1 MLEYNIREER
11 ELQVFFA
18 SECPFLLGFQRKT
31 SRESGA
37 VRTALLLVHNAQK
50 IHIIFVTIHQYQLRG
65 MKKS

>member
-37 VRTALLLVHNAQK
+37 IRTALPLVHNAQK
-50 IHIIFVTIHQYQLRG
+50 THIIFVAIHQYLLPG